1 MAKVSVE
8 PRTLPTRLFCLP
20 KEVCITI
27 LPLKHVVYN
36 YTGKS
41 STYLLIYSQCSIQ
54 SDANEKLDLVSHLL
68 KFLHG
73 RSIAPCVTASISLLI
88 ADSVPDTLASSLPH
102 AKGGFAFAAP
112 SH

>member
-36 YTGKS
+36 YTGKT
-41 STYLLIYSQCSIQ
+41 ST
-54 SDANEKLDLVSHLL
+54 
-68 KFLHG
+68 
-73 RSIAPCVTASISLLI
+73 
-88 ADSVPDTLASSLPH
+88 LPVNLFSMQH
-102 AKGGFAFAAP
+102 
-112 SH
+112 SE